1 MGEDSRAPIVAT
13 AIRGQKSGSS
23 FEEEEEALIPKPTM
37 LFRRR
42 AWGKRGGED
51 CTFLLSLYGG
61 NCRFCTL
68 FSRLSPPRRSFQA
81 CNDAKKNGGSR
92 RRLLMAEDCLGSDGE
107 DGMRGVALGRCTQQQ
122 LHLARSFRRSPFV
135 RTRLRVAKR
144 GEKRLHRSGPASRLV
159 TTVREA
165 AGRALESSTD
175 SGRVVYS
182 KGRSGRKE
190 AGPGKIR
197 HHGQAGNVEFG
208 TKREGP
214 KGNDGRRGS
223 GRRRRRGICRISR
236 ITGENTS
243 PIYVPLY
250 RQ

>member
-1 MGEDSRAPIVAT
+1 MHF
-13 AIRGQKSGSS
+13 S
-23 FEEEEEALIPKPTM
+23 FIP
-37 LFRRR
+37 L
-42 AWGKRGGED
+42 WGKLQ
-51 CTFLLSLYGG
+51 FLYP
-61 NCRFCTL
+61 FFAP
-68 FSRLSPPRRSFQA
+68 FSPLGDRSRPA
-81 CNDAKKNGGSR
+81 MTPKNGGSR

-107 DGMRGVALGRCTQQQ
+107 DGMRGVALGRYTQQQ
-122 LHLARSFRRSPFV
+122 LHLARSFRRIPFV

-175 SGRVVYS
+175 SGRVVQ
-182 KGRSGRKE
+182 KRSVWKERGWSRKNKTSR
-190 AGPGKIR
+190 PGGQRRVR
-197 HHGQAGNVEFG
+197 HKE
-208 TKREGP
+208 RP
-214 KGNDGRRGS
+214 KENDGRRGS
-223 GRRRRRGICRISR
+223 GRRRRRGICRRSR